1 MAWKA
6 ILTVKARRYLQA
18 KSAKKSLPICV
29 RLSMTVHSKIC
40 AALSTLMMKG

>member
-18 KSAKKSLPICV
+18 KSAKVTSDLCTIVDDC
-29 RLSMTVHSKIC
+29 
-40 AALSTLMMKG
+40 TLKDLRGSHKVDDEG